1 MERLSGRSRSLFAG
15 GDGDLPLPKPVKG
28 ATLVAKP
35 RESGGFRIGLGMA
48 EGIASIGANMVIA
61 GRDAEAAKN
70 ALAAIHALGVE
81 AEFVSTD
88 VTKKADC
95 EALIARAENRFGR
108 VDILVNNAGATILK
122 APQDYTEEEWHHVMD
137 TNLTG
142 AFLYSQAA
150 YHAMKKVGGGK
161 MINVGSLFSLFGA
174 AFATPYA
181 SSKGGIVQMSRSMAT
196 AWAKDNIQVN
206 AVLPGW
212 VDTDLTRDVRR
223 QVPGLHESIENRT
236 PEGRWGVPRDLAGIA
251 AFLASEASN
260 FVTGTAIPVDGGS

>member
-1 MERLSGRSRSLFAG
+1 MNLFNLTGKVAVITG
-15 GDGDLPLPKPVKG
+15 GNRG
-28 ATLVAKP
+28 
-35 RESGGFRIGLGMA
+35 IGLGMA
-48 EGIASIGANMVIA
+48 EGIGSLGANIVIA
-61 GRDAEAAKN
+61 GRDAEAAET
-70 ALAAIHALGVE
+70 ALGALRALGIK

-95 EALIARAENRFGR
+95 YALIAQAEDLFGR
-108 VDILVNNAGATILK
+108 EDILVNNAGTTILK

-142 AFLYSQAA
+142 AFLCSQAA
-150 YHAMKKVGGGK
+150 WHAMKKVGGGK

-181 SSKGGIVQMSRSMAT
+181 GSKGGIVQMSRSMAV
-196 AWAKDNIQVN
+196 AWAKGNIQVN

-212 VDTDLTRDVRR
+212 VDTDLTRNVRE

-236 PEGRWGVPRDLAGIA
+236 PQGRWGVPRDLAGIA
-251 AFLASEASN
+251 AFLASEASG
-260 FVTGTAIPVDGGS
+260 FVTGTAIPVDGGYSIGM